1 MPSSSARSPFTL
13 ENIPYGV
20 ITTLK
25 NPSPKC
31 ATAFEDSAVDLS
43 RLECDG
49 FFAAIPG
56 FPKNVFSQSNLNKF
70 ALLPREIHA
79 EVRKRLIGFLSTDL
93 SQDDLKKYLIPLVE
107 VENQWPMA
115 TANFSDFYCSL
126 EHAENCSELFGMK
139 VSPNWYSIPTVYNGR
154 TSSLKVSKDP
164 IRRPWGMGIFLSKP
178 LPAGQILDIRH
189 AKEYI
194 FGFVILN
201 DWSARDIQTFEMAPL
216 GPFHGKG
223 CGTTIS
229 PWIVTLEALE
239 VTECS
244 RTIPQSPPP
253 LSHLAWKGPEERAT
267 FNIELTAKI
276 LRNGRTYHVTSTNLR
291 ELYWSPYQQ
300 LAHLP
305 SAGEGLATGDLY
317 GTGTIS
323 SDRRDSNGEKTGL
336 GCLLERMLPQ
346 NQLSSTKAD
355 GVIYLED
362 GDEVVM
368 EGWCRSARSGDWFGF
383 GECRARIL
391 PALSLEGAKL

>member
-1 MPSSSARSPFTL
+1 MPSSSAGRPFTL

-20 ITTLK
+20 ITTAK
-25 NPSPKC
+25 NPSPRC

-43 RLECDG
+43 KLECDG
-49 FFAAIPG
+49 FFAAITG
-56 FPKNVFSQSNLNKF
+56 FPKDVFSQPNLNKF
-70 ALLPREIHA
+70 ALLPQGIHA
-79 EVRKRLIGFLSTDL
+79 EVRKRLIGFLSTDH
-93 SQDDLKKYLIPLVE
+93 SQDDLEEYFIPLVE

-139 VSPNWYSIPTVYNGR
+139 VSPNWYSIPTAYNGR

-164 IRRPWGMGIFLSKP
+164 IRRPWGVIQEESSPGHAPIMSPTRKLDFELEMGIFLSKS

-244 RTIPQSPPP
+244 RTIPQCPPP
-253 LSHLAWKGPEERAT
+253 LPHLAWKGPEERAT

-276 LRNGRTYHVTSTNLR
+276 L
-291 ELYWSPYQQ
+291 
-300 LAHLP
+300 
-305 SAGEGLATGDLY
+305 SA
-317 GTGTIS
+317 
-323 SDRRDSNGEKTGL
+323 
-336 GCLLERMLPQ
+336 
-346 NQLSSTKAD
+346 
-355 GVIYLED
+355 
-362 GDEVVM
+362 
-368 EGWCRSARSGDWFGF
+368 
-383 GECRARIL
+383 IL
-391 PALSLEGAKL
+391 PPLLFWTYKQS